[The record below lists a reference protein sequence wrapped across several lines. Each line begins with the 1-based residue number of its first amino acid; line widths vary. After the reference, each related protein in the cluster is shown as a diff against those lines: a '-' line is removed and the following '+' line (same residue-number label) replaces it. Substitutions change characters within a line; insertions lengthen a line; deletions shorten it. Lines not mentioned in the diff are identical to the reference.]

1 MKQTIKFISAFT
13 ITLLT
18 YSCGHHDGGPV
29 TLNNGSRWKANP
41 ETTAGIGNMIQLM
54 NSFTQTDNSK
64 SFNDLESKLSNE
76 FDLIFK
82 NCTMKGEA
90 HNQLH
95 NYLFPL
101 KELFEGLKSNDL
113 NSQKES
119 FNNLNEYL
127 ALYSKY
133 FE

>member
-13 ITLLT
+13 ITLLIF
-18 YSCGHHDGGPV
+18 SCVQHEVGTV
-29 TLNNGSRWKANP
+29 TLNNGSKWKANP

-64 SFNDLESKLSNE
+64 SFIDLESKLSDE

-113 NSQKES
+113 NSQKEN
-119 FNNLNEYL
+119 FDKLNSYL
-127 ALYSKY
+127 TSYSNY